1 MIFIFFLLIL
11 NLIILI
17 NLKKISK
24 MLNIYDHPDGK
35 LKIHKEKVPLI
46 GGLILI
52 INFSIIFFYQ
62 IFFQGSFLSLNI
74 DYANNFELFSLLI
87 LIYSYF
93 FLGLYDDKFYL
104 SPFKK
109 LLISILI
116 IFTATFYNENLI
128 ISNIINFPFFMYDCY
143 WSALWSGPNFVPRRD
158 LFEYHH
164 TS

>member
-11 NLIILI
+11 NLIILL
-17 NLKKISK
+17 NLKKISQL
-24 MLNIYDHPDGK
+24 LNIYDHPDGK
-35 LKIHKEKVPLI
+35 LKIHKAKIPLI
-46 GGLILI
+46 GGFILI

-62 IFFQGSFLSLNI
+62 ILFLERFLSFDI
-74 DYANNFELFSLLI
+74 DYFNNLELFSLLI

-116 IFTATFYNENLI
+116 IFIVTFFNENLV
-128 ISNIINFPFFMYDCY
+128 ISNFSLTFLKKEFF
-143 WSALWSGPNFVPRRD
+143 
-158 LFEYHH
+158 
-164 TS
+164 